1 MPVLAA
7 PECHGAL
14 FAGRVVDILPSDA
27 VIHMEEA
34 AMHPLAREI
43 GILLVLKVAALLL
56 IFFLFFP
63 SSSRPHVDS
72 GHMAD
77 RILAT
82 EHQQ

>member
-1 MPVLAA
+1 MPVSAA

-43 GILLVLKVAALLL
+43 GILLILKIIALSM

-63 SSSRPHVDS
+63 SSKRPHVDS

-82 EHQQ
+82 EQNQ